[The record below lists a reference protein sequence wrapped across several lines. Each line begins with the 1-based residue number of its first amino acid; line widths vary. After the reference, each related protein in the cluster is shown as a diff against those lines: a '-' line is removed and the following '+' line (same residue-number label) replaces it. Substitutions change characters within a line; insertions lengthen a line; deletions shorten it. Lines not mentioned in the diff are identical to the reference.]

1 MTLLDSHVALR
12 IRRQTKRES
21 KNSRKTGPF
30 QSKPRLQ
37 RRRSSI
43 EIRCHGVERRFLL
56 QHRWQPPR
64 SSLLRLESAARRSVL
79 KASKFMHRCK
89 IWCHSFR
96 TFQRQTFPKLGN
108 PFLESN
114 RRNRRRCCLS
124 NGQSLL
130 SHCSKHFDEQGPC
143 GMGAFWNNLFAPTLG
158 SWNSASDLR
167 RIRKIVRKIQQIE
180 SRSVKGKPLRTHDQ
194 WHPEYL
200 GKDAE
205 ESHLGFFQSIPL
217 LSLCFPKGEIF
228 RAKKKKSILFEVD
241 EGMETMEPKVPLLD
255 GFDLE
260 HLAALVSALKERGM
274 DVCKTQVRDNNFH
287 FRFKRCMRGAE
298 GQRDVFDEH
307 HRSNKRD
314 HHFHVGQEVQRHHFT
329 RKFLRNMMR
338 YAFVHR
344 IKIKDATRISSTF

>member
-228 RAKKKKSILFEVD
+228 RAKKNQFCSKWTKAWKRWSQRFHCLTASIWNILLRWCRPSRSVGWTYAKLRSEIIIFISDSNGACVEQRVNVTSSTNITVATNGTITFMLGKKFNVIIL
-241 EGMETMEPKVPLLD
+241 
-255 GFDLE
+255 
-260 HLAALVSALKERGM
+260 LVSFFE
-274 DVCKTQVRDNNFH
+274 T
-287 FRFKRCMRGAE
+287 
-298 GQRDVFDEH
+298 
-307 HRSNKRD
+307 
-314 HHFHVGQEVQRHHFT
+314 
-329 RKFLRNMMR
+329 
-338 YAFVHR
+338 
-344 IKIKDATRISSTF
+344 